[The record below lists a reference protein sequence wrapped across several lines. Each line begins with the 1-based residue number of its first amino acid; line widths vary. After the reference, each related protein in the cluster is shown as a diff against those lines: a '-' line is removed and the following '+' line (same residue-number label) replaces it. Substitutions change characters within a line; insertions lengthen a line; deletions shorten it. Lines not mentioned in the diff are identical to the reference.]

1 MDKKNSRKEIEGAI
15 LKYNVHKAE
24 ELAKISNKDELLA
37 IYKMLTGDGDVQ
49 PQTDQPTIEQPTISA
64 KTDSNFVRIGNSLIN
79 LVTGETQELTPET
92 TETSDD
98 KSGYI
103 QALPSNKKGFTP
115 FIKQIAHSL
124 FYSPKELP
132 YQQQQ
137 LAQLLDLTMDLL
149 NYPEPRN
156 RPWGEAITPVT
167 IDPKWIT
174 FVQQNTGMVLM
185 TSRLLRTQEN
195 FKADLLALIQ
205 KHTPQPAEQPEQSA
219 PSS

>member
-37 IYKMLTGDGDVQ
+37 ILKMLTGDQDVQ
-49 PQTDQPTIEQPTISA
+49 PTTEQPTIEQPTISA
-64 KTDSNFVRIGNSLIN
+64 KTDSNFVRIGNQLIN

-92 TETSDD
+92 SETSTD

-103 QALPSNKKGFTP
+103 QALPSNKNGFTP
-115 FIKQIAHSL
+115 FVKQVAHSL

-137 LAQLLDLTMDLL
+137 LAQLLDLFFDLL
-149 NYPEPRN
+149 AYPEPRN
-156 RPWGEAITPVT
+156 RPWNEAIMPVT
-167 IDPKWIT
+167 VNPEWIK
-174 FVQQNTGMVLM
+174 FVQHNTGMVLV
-185 TSRLLRTQEN
+185 TSRLLRTQET

-205 KHTPQPAEQPEQSA
+205 KYQPTEQPA
-219 PSS
+219 SSS